1 MREIHKVPL
10 PLTEGEDVL
19 KGERGLGVENS
30 YSHPCRFA
38 TFQQQIMLLE

>member
-1 MREIHKVPL
+1 MREMHKVPL
-10 PLTEGEDVL
+10 PITEGEDEL
-19 KGERGLGVENS
+19 KGERGLGVKNF